1 MTSPYEIKIVQVEPR
16 RLAAV
21 SASAPFDNLAP
32 TIMAL
37 MDVIWGFIR
46 SRNITGTGH
55 NVIKYD
61 THGLTEVGVQ
71 VDEDV
76 PGGTR
81 VVMSATPAGRAA
93 TTVHWGSYDG
103 LKDASQ
109 AIVAWCAAN
118 GHALAGE
125 SWEVYGDW
133 SDDPEKVRTDVFFL
147 LEPSS

>member
-1 MTSPYEIKIVQVEPR
+1 MAYEVEVVNVEAR
-16 RLAAV
+16 KLASV
-21 SASAPFDNLAP
+21 RGHAPFTNLAP

-37 MDVIWGFIR
+37 MDVVWGFIR
-46 SRNITGTGH
+46 SHNVTGTGH

-61 THGLTEVGVQ
+61 ATGLTEVGVEVQ
-71 VDEDV
+71 DDV

-81 VVMSATPAGRAA
+81 VVMSETPAGQAA

-103 LKDASQ
+103 LKDAS
-109 AIVAWCAAN
+109 AAVVAWCKAN

-133 SDDPEKVRTDVFFL
+133 SDDPDEARTDVFFL
-147 LEPSS
+147 LEPT

>member
-1 MTSPYEIKIVQVEPR
+1 MAYDVEVVEVEAR
-16 RLAAV
+16 KLASV
-21 SASAPFDNLAP
+21 RGHAPLDNLAP

-37 MDVIWGFIR
+37 MDVVWGFIR
-46 SRNITGTGH
+46 SHNVTGTGH
-55 NVIKYD
+55 NVIRYD
-61 THGLTEVGVQ
+61 ATGLTEVGVEVQ
-71 VDEDV
+71 EDV

-103 LKDASQ
+103 VKDAS
-109 AIVAWCAAN
+109 AAVVAWCNAN

-147 LEPSS
+147 LEPVP

>member
-1 MTSPYEIKIVQVEPR
+1 MAYEVEIVEVEAR
-16 RLAAV
+16 QLASV
-21 SASAPFDNLAP
+21 RGNAPFNNLAP

-37 MDVIWGFIR
+37 MDVVWSFIR
-46 SRNITGTGH
+46 SHNITGTGH

-61 THGLTEVGVQ
+61 ATGLTEVGVEVQ
-71 VDEDV
+71 DDV

-103 LKDASQ
+103 LKAAS
-109 AIVAWCAAN
+109 AAVVEWCSAN

-147 LEPSS
+147 LEPPQ